1 MSSYTGLNLGSG
13 ASSQNSK
20 PTFAPQP
27 VPRNPALAFL
37 LSLLLP
43 GLGQF
48 YCRKNSRAVWTLLF
62 FIIGL
67 GATVWL
73 TLMLPATGLDMIW
86 GILFRVAVF
95 LYVFAFLDAYF
106 TAREMTAGTDAFIAE
121 NPRVAA
127 ILNLLTRGFGYFYLG
142 HRAAGF
148 GVFIG
153 VGIFQQIILAGMKSG
168 GRENEAALGLFME
181 VILAGLAVD
190 AYHRAKKS
198 EKEILA
204 TIQPAPQPRALGG
217 LPPAVPIALAIVFGI
232 GYLGLNFVGFALPDY
247 STINQSPARIS
258 EEDQEVVYTNPDYG
272 VVFRAPA
279 TWSLADQDTKR
290 LVSARRKDNVC
301 AADLRLGA
309 WSPIL
314 SLSSYAKVVSANLER
329 PDNKGSRLV
338 QSRPTHLG
346 GLAALDIMLAV
357 ERQGDQVTEHQIAAR
372 RGMTL
377 YVLTTD
383 SLTDSVSNCG
393 ADFRLMQQ
401 RLTLPK

>member
-1 MSSYTGLNLGSG
+1 M
-13 ASSQNSK
+13 
-20 PTFAPQP
+20 
-27 VPRNPALAFL
+27 
-37 LSLLLP
+37 LP
-43 GLGQF
+43 G
-48 YCRKNSRAVWTLLF
+48 S
-62 FIIGL
+62 
-67 GATVWL
+67 
-73 TLMLPATGLDMIW
+73 GLDMIW
-86 GILFRVAVF
+86 GILLRVAVF

-153 VGIFQQIILAGMKSG
+153 LGIFQQIILAGMKSG
-168 GRENEAALGLFME
+168 GRENEAALGLFTE

-204 TIQPAPQPRALGG
+204 TIQLAPQPRAIRG
-217 LPPAVPIALAIVFGI
+217 LPPAVPIALAIVFGM
-232 GYLGLNFVGFALPDY
+232 GYLGLNFIGFALPDY
-247 STINQSPARIS
+247 SVINQTSARIS
-258 EEDQEVVYTNPDYG
+258 QEDQEVVYANADYG

-290 LVSARRKDNVC
+290 LVTARRRDSVC

-314 SLSSYAKVVSANLER
+314 PLSSYAKALSANLER
-329 PDNKGSRLV
+329 PENKGSHLV
-338 QSRPTHLG
+338 QSRPTQLG
-346 GLAALDIMLAV
+346 GLAASDFILVV
-357 ERQGDQVTEHQIAAR
+357 ESQGSQITEHQIAVR

-383 SLTDSVSNCG
+383 SLTNSNSYCE

-401 RLTLPK
+401 RLILPK